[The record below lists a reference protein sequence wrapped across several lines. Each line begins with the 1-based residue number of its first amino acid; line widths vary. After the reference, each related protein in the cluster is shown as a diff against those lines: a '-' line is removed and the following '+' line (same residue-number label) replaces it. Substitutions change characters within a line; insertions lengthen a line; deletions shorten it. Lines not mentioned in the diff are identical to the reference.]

1 MKDDDLISR
10 MVQEAKRVKRNEDTI
25 AKLLANFGT
34 TRQEAESILEGLYH
48 ELNAA
53 KFNHELPDDPLIK
66 ISNEMGGNPASFKIL
81 SDAKGNVSIYVSPG
95 CEPQD
100 YRRTM
105 LHEMCHYFAS
115 GHGDEFQKK
124 LAEVAE
130 GEPWLEEELER
141 CGRYAIYDRIK
152 RGWIRTVQ
160 DLAEQ
165 SPDLR
170 WKQARSLAAMQLDC
184 KTSDIRDALG
194 TQFKTEW
201 DWWTKERSKSK

>member
-34 TRQEAESILEGLYH
+34 TRQEAESILEGLYR

-81 SDAKGNVSIYVSPG
+81 SDANGNVSIYVSPG

-124 LAEVAE
+124 RRRLLKES
-130 GEPWLEEELER
+130 
-141 CGRYAIYDRIK
+141 
-152 RGWIRTVQ
+152 RGWKKSWRGVGAMPYTTASSGVGFGQCRTWRS
-160 DLAEQ
+160 
-165 SPDLR
+165 SPR
-170 WKQARSLAAMQLDC
+170 
-184 KTSDIRDALG
+184 T
-194 TQFKTEW
+194 
-201 DWWTKERSKSK
+201 